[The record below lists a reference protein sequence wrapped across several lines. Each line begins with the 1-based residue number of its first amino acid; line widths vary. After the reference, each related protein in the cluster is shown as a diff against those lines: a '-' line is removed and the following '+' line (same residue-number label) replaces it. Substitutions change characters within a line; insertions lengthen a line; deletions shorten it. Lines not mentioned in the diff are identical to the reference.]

1 MEKSSKMTKEK
12 IINLT
17 QDVIADMDNI
27 QKESLE
33 NHKNILEFEK
43 QYKDIKDLMFV
54 VIPVYIDWTKFDF
67 DSDEQKAIVVEKFC
81 KEMVAEPLTIT
92 HTELDD
98 YGQQIEQEKVIGVI
112 TRMEEKADGEF
123 RAFGAIWTQ
132 ADFELSIDDKFI
144 EPKGI
149 HIGIDFDLNKTY
161 GHFMKKQKEIS
172 NKIHRTIC
180 EALAID
186 NIIEN
191 KDKLKDLGL
200 FDDEELPKPEFEKFL
215 ENQDKKEDINE

>member
-1 MEKSSKMTKEK
+1 MENKKITKET

-17 QDVIADMDNI
+17 QDIMNNMDKV

-33 NHKNILEFEK
+33 NHKNIIEFEK
-43 QYKDIKDLMFV
+43 QYKDVKDLMFV
-54 VIPVYIDWTKFDF
+54 VIPVYIDWSKFNF
-67 DSDEQKAIVVEKFC
+67 ESDEQKAIVVEKFC
-81 KEMVAEPLTIT
+81 KEMVAEPLTTT
-92 HTELDD
+92 HIVLDD
-98 YGQQIEQEKVIGVI
+98 YGQPIEQEKVIGVI

-132 ADFELSIDDKFI
+132 ADFELSIEDKFI

-161 GHFMKKQKEIS
+161 GHYMKKQKEIS
-172 NKIHRTIC
+172 SKIHKTIC

-191 KDKLKDLGL
+191 QDKLKNLGL
-200 FDDEELPKPEFEKFL
+200 FEDEELPKPEFEKYL
-215 ENQDKKEDINE
+215 ENQNVKEDINE